1 MILWK
6 DILKPIAA
14 VVGHDNSIKS
24 VIQKI
29 TSEQADIAFV
39 EDQGVLIG
47 YITNSQL
54 LEQIDTGQSLDEPIQ
69 YKDDM
74 LKVPDSL
81 PVEFFHNVTTVIGV
95 DSSGGVAGYSTVKN
109 ARHQINELQLVHLN
123 EIIHGAGV
131 GIIRTNNLYEI
142 EFMNETA
149 EKFLGLPRSFLLSRN
164 YKALLTMEKDLKR
177 VLDGETLVSVNSTI
191 NFKQMSGNFYP
202 LKIEGEIT
210 GLVHMFYLR
219 EEFEEAVQEL
229 DFVRHLYSDLQA
241 VYDSSNEQIL
251 VIDEKG
257 KILRVAGKFLSSFWK
272 TKEADQIIGK
282 QIGDFTRRNIFQPNI
297 FELCVKQKKKVTSI
311 QESSNQ
317 TRVWSVATPVYHE
330 GKLEKVVILSRDIT
344 SNASLHAETDQEDL
358 NTHTFETEKKKLVY
372 RSGKVASLLS
382 NLRRAAK
389 MNSTI
394 LLEGESGVGK
404 EIFAHEIHFAS
415 PRKDCPFIRVNCGAI
430 PEQLIESELFGYE
443 KGAFTGADRRGK
455 AGLFERAHTG
465 TIFLDEIGDLPLNMQ
480 VKLLRVIQEREM
492 VRIGGTETIPIDVR
506 IIAATNKDLKLM
518 VSNGDFREDL
528 FYRLNVIPLRI
539 PPLRERKEDIFPLA
553 VYFLEHFKR
562 MYNIE
567 KSYTPDAISVLEM
580 YGWPGNIRE
589 LENIVERLIVFSQE
603 EWIDREVVLKV
614 LYGEEESK
622 KKQPLVLEMMPLK
635 EAVAEL
641 ETQLI
646 ELGMRKYGT
655 AAKVSEILGVS
666 PATISRR
673 MKKIKK

>member
-6 DILKPIAA
+6 DILKPVTA
-14 VVGHDNSIKS
+14 VVGHDYSIKS
-24 VIQKI
+24 AIQKI
-29 TSEQADIAFV
+29 TSERTDIAFV
-39 EDQGVLIG
+39 EKQGALIG
-47 YITNSQL
+47 YITNSYL
-54 LEQIDTGQSLDEPIQ
+54 LEQIGAGQSLDEPIQ
-69 YKDDM
+69 YKEDI

-95 DSSGGVAGYSTVKN
+95 DSSGGVTGYSTVKN
-109 ARHQINELQLVHLN
+109 ARHQINELQLIHLN

-131 GIIRTNNLYEI
+131 GIIRTNSQFKI

-149 EKFLGLPRSFLLSRN
+149 ERFLGLPGSFLLSRN
-164 YKALLTMEKDLKR
+164 YKALLTMEKDLQR

-202 LKIEGEIT
+202 LKIDGNIT

-257 KILRVAGKFLSSFWK
+257 TILRVAGQFLSSFWK

-282 QIGDFTRRNIFQPNI
+282 QIEDFTRRNIFQPNI
-297 FELCVKQKKKVTSI
+297 FELCVKQGKKVTSI
-311 QESSNQ
+311 QQSSGK
-317 TRVWSVATPVYHE
+317 TRIWSVATPVYHE

-344 SNASLHAETDQEDL
+344 STAPINAETEL
-358 NTHTFETEKKKLVY
+358 NPELFETETEKKQLVY
-372 RSGKVASLLS
+372 RSGKIASLLN

-415 PRKDCPFIRVNCGAI
+415 QRKDCPFIRVNCGAI

-492 VRIGGTETIPIDVR
+492 ARIGGTETIPIDVR
-506 IIAATNKDLKLM
+506 IIAATNKDLKAM
-518 VSNGDFREDL
+518 VAKGDFREDL
-528 FYRLNVIPLRI
+528 FYRLNVIPFCI

-553 VYFLEHFKR
+553 VYFLEEFKR
-562 MYNIE
+562 TYNIE
-567 KSYTPDAISVLEM
+567 KSFTPDAISVLEM

-589 LENIVERLIVFSQE
+589 LENIVERLIVLSQE

-614 LYGEEESK
+614 LYGEEEAK

>member
-6 DILKPIAA
+6 DILKPITA
-14 VVGHDNSIKS
+14 VVGHDYSIKS
-24 VIQKI
+24 AIQKI
-29 TSEQADIAFV
+29 TSERTDIAFV
-39 EDQGVLIG
+39 EKQGALIG
-47 YITNSQL
+47 YITNSHL
-54 LEQIDTGQSLDEPIQ
+54 LEQIGAGQSLDEPIQ
-69 YKDDM
+69 YKEDI

-95 DSSGGVAGYSTVKN
+95 DSSGGVTGYSTVKN
-109 ARHQINELQLVHLN
+109 ARHQINELQLIHLN

-131 GIIRTNNLYEI
+131 GIIRTNSQFKI

-149 EKFLGLPRSFLLSRN
+149 ERFLGLPGSFLLSRN
-164 YKALLTMEKDLKR
+164 YKALLTMEKDLQR

-202 LKIEGEIT
+202 LKIDGNIT

-257 KILRVAGKFLSSFWK
+257 TILRVAGQFLSSFWK

-282 QIGDFTRRNIFQPNI
+282 QIEDFTRRNIFQPNI
-297 FELCVKQKKKVTSI
+297 FELCVKQGKKVTSI
-311 QESSNQ
+311 QQSSGK
-317 TRVWSVATPVYHE
+317 TRIWSVATPVYHE

-344 SNASLHAETDQEDL
+344 STAPINAETEL
-358 NTHTFETEKKKLVY
+358 NPELFETETEKKQLVY
-372 RSGKVASLLS
+372 RSGKIASLLN

-415 PRKDCPFIRVNCGAI
+415 QRKDCPFIRVNCGAI

-492 VRIGGTETIPIDVR
+492 ARIGGTETIPIDVR
-506 IIAATNKDLKLM
+506 IIAATNKDLKAM
-518 VSNGDFREDL
+518 VAKGDFREDL
-528 FYRLNVIPLRI
+528 FYRLNVIPFCI

-553 VYFLEHFKR
+553 VYFLEEFKR
-562 MYNIE
+562 TYNIE
-567 KSYTPDAISVLEM
+567 KSFTPDAISVLEM

-589 LENIVERLIVFSQE
+589 LENIVERLIVLSQE

-614 LYGEEESK
+614 LYGEEEAK

>member
-14 VVGHDNSIKS
+14 VVKHNYSIKS
-24 VIQKI
+24 VIQKL
-29 TSEQADIAFV
+29 TSAQTDIAFV
-39 EDQGVLIG
+39 EKQGALIG
-47 YITNSQL
+47 YITNGFL
-54 LEQIDTGQSLDEPIQ
+54 LEQIGTGKSLNEQVQ
-69 YKDDM
+69 YKDDI

-81 PVEFFHNVTTVIGV
+81 QVEFFHNVTVVIGV
-95 DSSGGVAGYSTVKN
+95 NSSGGVSGYSTVEH
-109 ARHQINELQLVHLN
+109 ARYQMNERQLVHLN

-131 GIIRTNNLYEI
+131 GIIRTNSQYEI

-149 EKFLGLPRSFLLSRN
+149 ERFLGMPGSFLLSRN
-164 YKALLTMEKDLKR
+164 YQTLLTMEKDLRR

-202 LKIEGEIT
+202 LKIDGTIT
-210 GLVHMFYLR
+210 GLVHMFFLR
-219 EEFEEAVQEL
+219 EEFEEAVQEV

-251 VIDEKG
+251 VTDENG
-257 KILRVAGKFLSSFWK
+257 TILRVAGKFLNNFWK
-272 TKEADQIIGK
+272 AKEAEQIIGK
-282 QIGDFTRRNIFQPNI
+282 KIEDFTRRNIFQPNI
-297 FELCVKQKKKVTSI
+297 FDICVKQQKKVTSI
-311 QESSNQ
+311 QESADQ
-317 TRVWSVATPVYHE
+317 TRFWSVATPVYHE

-344 SNASLHAETDQEDL
+344 STAPAHTETEQ
-358 NTHTFETEKKKLVY
+358 NTQSVKTEKKRIVY
-372 RSGKVASLLS
+372 RSGKISALLS

-394 LLEGESGVGK
+394 LLEGESGAGK
-404 EIFAHEIHFAS
+404 EVFAHEIHFAS
-415 PRKDCPFIRVNCGAI
+415 LRKDSPFIRVNCGAI

-455 AGLFERAHTG
+455 AGLFELAHKG

-480 VKLLRVIQEREM
+480 VKLLRVIQERE
-492 VRIGGTETIPIDVR
+492 VARIGGTETIPIDVR
-506 IIAATNKDLKLM
+506 IIAATNRDLKEM
-518 VSNGDFREDL
+518 VADGEFREDL
-528 FYRLNVIPLRI
+528 FYRLNVIPIRI

-553 VYFLEHFKR
+553 VYFLEQFKQ

-603 EWIDREVVLKV
+603 EWIDREIVLKV
-614 LYGEEESK
+614 LYGEEETK
-622 KKQPLVLEMMPLK
+622 KKQPLVLEVMPLK

-646 ELGMRKYGT
+646 ELGMKKYGT

>member
-6 DILKPIAA
+6 DILKPITA
-14 VVGHDNSIKS
+14 VVKHNDSIKS
-24 VIQKI
+24 VIQEL
-29 TSEQADIAFV
+29 TSAQTDIAFV
-39 EDQGVLIG
+39 EKQGALIG
-47 YITNSQL
+47 YITNGFL
-54 LEQIDTGQSLDEPIQ
+54 LEQIGTGKSLNEQVQ
-69 YKDDM
+69 YKDDILM
-74 LKVPDSL
+74 VPDLL

-95 DSSGGVAGYSTVKN
+95 NSSGGVSGYSTVEH
-109 ARHQINELQLVHLN
+109 ARHQMNERQLVHLN

-131 GIIRTNNLYEI
+131 GIIRTNSHYEI

-149 EKFLGLPRSFLLSRN
+149 ERFLGMPGSFLLSRN
-164 YKALLTMEKDLKR
+164 YQALLTMEKDLRR
-177 VLDGETLVSVNSTI
+177 VLDGETLVSVNSKI

-202 LKIEGEIT
+202 LKIDGKIT
-210 GLVHMFYLR
+210 GLVHMFFLR
-219 EEFEEAVQEL
+219 EEFEEAVQEV

-251 VIDEKG
+251 VTDENG
-257 KILRVAGKFLSSFWK
+257 TILRVAGKFLNNFWK
-272 TKEADQIIGK
+272 AKEAEQIIGK
-282 QIGDFTRRNIFQPNI
+282 KIEDFTRRNIFQPNV
-297 FELCVKQKKKVTSI
+297 FEICVKQQKKVTSI
-311 QESSNQ
+311 QESADQ

-344 SNASLHAETDQEDL
+344 STAPPHTETEQ
-358 NTHTFETEKKKLVY
+358 NTQLVKTEKKRIVY
-372 RSGKVASLLS
+372 RSGKISALLS

-394 LLEGESGVGK
+394 LLEGESGAGK
-404 EIFAHEIHFAS
+404 EVFAHEIHFAS
-415 PRKDCPFIRVNCGAI
+415 LRKDSPLIRVNCGAI

-443 KGAFTGADRRGK
+443 KGAFTGADRRGR
-455 AGLFERAHTG
+455 AGLFELAHKG

-480 VKLLRVIQEREM
+480 VKLLRVIQERE
-492 VRIGGTETIPIDVR
+492 VARIGGTETIPIDVR
-506 IIAATNKDLKLM
+506 IIAATNRDLKEM
-518 VSNGDFREDL
+518 VADGEFREDL

-553 VYFLEHFKR
+553 VYFLEQFKQ

-567 KSYTPDAISVLEM
+567 KSYTPEAISVLEM

-603 EWIDREVVLKV
+603 EWIDREIVLKV
-614 LYGEEESK
+614 LYGEEEAK
-622 KKQPLVLEMMPLK
+622 KKQPLVLEVMPLK

-641 ETQLI
+641 EIQMI
-646 ELGMRKYGT
+646 ELGMKKYGT